1 MRSRR
6 TTGELF
12 HRSTD
17 PPWESERRSLPAA
30 PAGSGTRRLK
40 SGGENP
46 QSSLP
51 MGRHRSLRSFP
62 GCRQRLSHRNP
73 EGSKRESPHR
83 IAETEIVQI
92 EGFQQ
97 KKRFINFHLLKG
109 LKSRRVILLSVLR
122 AWTVP
127 RPGGGAN
134 NRKRQRRWSAR
145 SGHPEGPRALPA
157 NFQTAAPCHK
167 AAKERSGRRT
177 PSGRE

>member
-1 MRSRR
+1 MGVREKVSA
-6 TTGELF
+6 
-12 HRSTD
+12 SC
-17 PPWESERRSLPAA
+17 
-30 PAGSGTRRLK
+30 
-40 SGGENP
+40 SGGFGDP
-46 QSSLP
+46 QAKVRRRKSSSSLP

-62 GCRQRLSHRNP
+62 GYRQRLSHRNP
-73 EGSKRESPHR
+73 EGSKRGSPHR
-83 IAETEIVQI
+83 IAETGIVRI

-109 LKSRRVILLSVLR
+109 LKSRHVILLSVLR

-157 NFQTAAPCHK
+157 NFQTAAPCRK

>member
-1 MRSRR
+1 MGVREKVSASCSSAAFCSAVRQAEKILKAPCQWVDIGVCAAFR
-6 TTGELF
+6 VTGKDCLTEI
-12 HRSTD
+12 RK
-17 PPWESERRSLPAA
+17 EAIR
-30 PAGSGTRRLK
+30 G
-40 SGGENP
+40 
-46 QSSLP
+46 
-51 MGRHRSLRSFP
+51 
-62 GCRQRLSHRNP
+62 
-73 EGSKRESPHR
+73 SPHR
-83 IAETEIVQI
+83 IAETGIVRI

-109 LKSRRVILLSVLR
+109 LKSRHVIPLSVLR

-157 NFQTAAPCHK
+157 NFQTAAPCRK